1 MMEQRFQDFGA
12 QLAQA
17 IIARDFGA
25 AHAMLAP
32 WLQTRIG
39 ARELA
44 GRLAVPDGVP
54 EPARF
59 SLDSNKSTYE
69 ELRDSE
75 GFPPRS
81 EPFPPELTAGNFRLW
96 MCIELMPEEDSDWDA
111 CYDLWL
117 AAVEVDGRLAVGY
130 LEPSEA
136 D

>member
-1 MMEQRFQDFGA
+1 MMEQAFQDFGA
-12 QLAQA
+12 RFAQTIVA
-17 IIARDFGA
+17 KDFGA

-32 WLQTRIG
+32 WLQAEITPG
-39 ARELA
+39 ELA
-44 GRLAVPDGVP
+44 RRLAVPEGVP

-59 SLDSNKSTYE
+59 GLDANKSTYE
-69 ELRDSE
+69 QLREPE

-81 EPFPPELTAGNFRLW
+81 QPFSPELTAGNFRLW
-96 MCIELMPEEDSDWDA
+96 MCIELMPDEDSEWDA

-117 AAVEVDGRLAVGY
+117 AAVEVGGRLAVGY